1 MFGIVS
7 KDNTIID
14 KGVRGIGG
22 SLENAV
28 NMIRILAKI
37 TSLKG
42 SSLSDFMKSE
52 YSDVALDTVTA
63 LVGSILQ
70 YI

>member
-22 SLENAV
+22 GLENAV